1 MLSSH
6 RHMGRGELNDGHVT
20 SLGFFKWYVL
30 AAFSKSKGSFPT
42 LSHWP
47 LLGTVAGV
55 HQPPLTPNAN
65 LSEILHNWNANLP
78 LIHGRFGRS
87 IFVVPFN

>member
-1 MLSSH
+1 MLCSH
-6 RHMGRGELNDGHVT
+6 RHMGRGELNDGRVT
-20 SLGFFKWYVL
+20 PLGFFNWNVL
-30 AAFSKSKGSFPT
+30 ATFSKRKGSFPA

-47 LLGTVAGV
+47 ILGTVAGV

-78 LIHGRFGRS
+78 LICDRFGRS
-87 IFVVPFN
+87 IFCGSF